1 MFLIPGSPH
10 QRAAKM
16 KLFLVKTN
24 PAFYFCCIY
33 CSCKPITT
41 MKQPLFLILLS
52 ILLPQISFAQLVAFN
67 APRSELQTQM
77 QQKTNHTKAAS
88 YTSLG
93 YQIPL
98 GAKDIIV
105 GGNTMVYRKF
115 GTFIGYNV
123 GIQNFLMPTKGERGE
138 FKYANVEKN
147 GWTITGNTEQSTAFI
162 FNGGLTIA
170 LAKRLPLYLG
180 AGVTRYREFFEY
192 IDPTDNKPKWNVNDD
207 RTRMEINYTAGLFVP
222 LFGRLV
228 MNIGY
233 NHNPQ
238 TVFVGLAIS
247 SPTNF
252 EDADDWWWGN

>member
-1 MFLIPGSPH
+1 
-10 QRAAKM
+10 
-16 KLFLVKTN
+16 
-24 PAFYFCCIY
+24 
-33 CSCKPITT
+33 
-41 MKQPLFLILLS
+41 MKQALLLLLLS
-52 ILLPQISFAQLVAFN
+52 VWLPQISRAQILASN
-67 APRSELQTQM
+67 SPGLTQPTLM
-77 QQKTNHTKAAS
+77 QQTTARTKAAS

-93 YQIPL
+93 YKIPL
-98 GAKDIIV
+98 GDKDIIV

-115 GTFIGYNV
+115 GVFIGYNV

-138 FKYANVEKN
+138 FKYENVAKN

-162 FNGGLTIA
+162 FNGGLTVA
-170 LAKRLPLYLG
+170 LARRLPLYFG

-192 IDPTDNKPKWNVNDD
+192 IDPTDNKPKWNVNDG
-207 RTRMEINYTAGLFVP
+207 RTRMELNYTAGLFIP

-228 MNIGY
+228 MNVGY